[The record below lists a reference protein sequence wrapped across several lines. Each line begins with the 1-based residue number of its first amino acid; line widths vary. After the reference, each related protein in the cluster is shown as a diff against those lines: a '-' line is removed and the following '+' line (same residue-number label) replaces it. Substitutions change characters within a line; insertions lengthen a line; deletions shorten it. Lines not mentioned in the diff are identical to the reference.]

1 MGQRITKTNLTPDEV
16 QYLSNALD
24 LSCEEIIRWYQQFM
38 IDYPNGRLDREG
50 FHRFYRLLHRAPA
63 TQSLDFIADCVFNT
77 FDLDKSGYLSFG
89 EFLIAYTF
97 SSCRD
102 YQRKLNF
109 AFQLYDSNQ
118 NNIMEFP
125 ELIFAIEKMF
135 ELRGQRPMN
144 IEKLA
149 EQIFDQLDR
158 DVRDGR
164 ITQEEFVSGC
174 LFNPTIASLL
184 EPFV

>member
-24 LSCEEIIRWYQQFM
+24 LSCEEILRWYQQFM
-38 IDYPNGRLDREG
+38 IDCPNGRLDRQG
-50 FHRFYRLLHRAPA
+50 FHRFYRLLHREPP
-63 TQSLDFIADCVFNT
+63 TQSLDFVADCVFNT

-109 AFQLYDSNQ
+109 AFQLYDVNQ
-118 NNIMEFP
+118 NNIMEYS
-125 ELIFAIEKMF
+125 ELVFAIEKMF
-135 ELRGQRPMN
+135 ELRGQRSTN

-149 EQIFDQLDR
+149 QNIFNQLDR

-164 ITQEEFVSGC
+164 ITQEEFVAGC